1 MSDGINTVNV
11 LAIDEEKLKFR
22 VTVTISAPNV
32 TANDT
37 QGVYKFQLPIPT
49 ALANSDQYD
58 SCVIDCNGFQA
69 YTLGAT
75 ADPAWTVDIPA
86 AAQLKKVG
94 CIELQLDIPS
104 SQTVTST
111 QFRVLDSGVGENRV
125 GGYREL
131 LFLKVESVGDG
142 AGNVALGGRSAVWRG
157 ESPAKPIMCGN
168 PFGKTITIR
177 NQDPMSNDRCWLV
190 TAGGGGGG
198 AGGNDIGHY
207 VYSFDITMIPNK

>member
-32 TANDT
+32 SAFDT

-49 ALANSDQYD
+49 AIANSDQYD

-69 YTLGAT
+69 YALGT
-75 ADPAWTVDIPA
+75 VADPTWTVDIPA

-111 QFRVLDSGVGENRV
+111 QFRPLDSGVGENRV
-125 GGYREL
+125 GGYREI
-131 LFLKVESVGDG
+131 LFLKVDSVGDG
-142 AGNVALGGRSAVWRG
+142 NGNVALAGRTAVWRG

-190 TAGGGGGG
+190 SSFAGAG
-198 AGGNDIGHY
+198 AGGPDIGHY
-207 VYSFDITMIPNK
+207 VYSFDITMVKNK

>member
-22 VTVTISAPNV
+22 VTVTFSAPNI
-32 TANDT
+32 TPNDN

-49 ALANSDQYD
+49 SIANSDQYD

-69 YTLGAT
+69 YTLGGI
-75 ADPAWTVDIPA
+75 ADPTWTVDIPG
-86 AAQLKKVG
+86 AAQRKKVG
-94 CIELQLDIPS
+94 CIELQMDIPS

-111 QFRVLDSGVGENRV
+111 QFRVRDSGVGENRV

-131 LFLKVESVGDG
+131 LFLKVDSVGDG

-157 ESPAKPIMCGN
+157 ESPAHPIMCGN

-190 TAGGGGGG
+190 SFAAG
-198 AGGNDIGHY
+198 AGSADLGHY
-207 VYSFDITMIPNK
+207 VYSFDITMVKNK

>member
-22 VTVTISAPNV
+22 VTVTFSAPNI
-32 TANDT
+32 APNDN

-49 ALANSDQYD
+49 ALANSHQYD

-69 YTLGAT
+69 YTLGT
-75 ADPAWTVDIPA
+75 VADPAWTVDIPA
-86 AAQLKKVG
+86 APQLKKVG

-111 QFRVLDSGVGENRV
+111 QFRVRDSGIGENRV

-142 AGNVALGGRSAVWRG
+142 NGNVTLAGRTAVWRG
-157 ESPAKPIMCGN
+157 ESPGKPIMCGN
-168 PFGKTITIR
+168 PFGKTLTIR

-190 TAGGGGGG
+190 SSAAGGG
-198 AGGNDIGHY
+198 AGGPDIGHY
-207 VYSFDITMIPNK
+207 AYSFDITMVPNR